1 MSNLIAIISYNINSK
16 HLNYGAALHSYA
28 FQKILEKM
36 GRRSVIINYTPLKIE
51 NYHIKYP
58 LFNPPSSGGLRGF
71 LSHFIIWGLGFFSNL
86 SKYNKFHRFFK
97 KNTTITKKAYHYKDL
112 INLPQIE
119 NFNFDTFICESDVI
133 WKTYDDI
140 KFDDIL
146 YLNFPAANNKKKVAY
161 SPSLSSKPFSSK
173 EEETF
178 KKLVSSFTAISTRE
192 QQGADYLSKILNKDV
207 EWVLDPT
214 LLLDA
219 EDYEP
224 IINKP
229 KENGYI
235 LVYNCMLNDKSMIN
249 EATKYAEAKGKKLI
263 EISNWYNNKFNYKHT
278 VKTDLGIE
286 EFLGYFKYADTIIC
300 NAFHGLCFSVIFKK
314 EVFLFLRD
322 ESDFRMQSITDQL
335 ALSSRLIGWKDRHIP
350 FDLPQIDYPNV
361 YSFLNKYRKKSNDFI
376 KENILN

>member
-1 MSNLIAIISYNINSK
+1 
-16 HLNYGAALHSYA
+16 
-28 FQKILEKM
+28 
-36 GRRSVIINYTPLKIE
+36 
-51 NYHIKYP
+51 
-58 LFNPPSSGGLRGF
+58 
-71 LSHFIIWGLGFFSNL
+71 
-86 SKYNKFHRFFK
+86 
-97 KNTTITKKAYHYKDL
+97 
-112 INLPQIE
+112 
-119 NFNFDTFICESDVI
+119 
-133 WKTYDDI
+133 
-140 KFDDIL
+140 
-146 YLNFPAANNKKKVAY
+146 
-161 SPSLSSKPFSSK
+161 
-173 EEETF
+173 
-178 KKLVSSFTAISTRE
+178 
-192 QQGADYLSKILNKDV
+192 
-207 EWVLDPT
+207 
-214 LLLDA
+214 
-219 EDYEP
+219 
-224 IINKP
+224 
-229 KENGYI
+229 
-235 LVYNCMLNDKSMIN
+235 MLNDKSMIN